1 MIKNRERLRQFE
13 NDLIR
18 SEEKMPF
25 LKALKI
31 FESLWE
37 EGYALGVLPLKNP
50 MEGIET
56 DIKIAKVLN
65 SCSKNSSQE

>member
-1 MIKNRERLRQFE
+1 MIKNGDKLRQFE
-13 NDLIR
+13 NDFIR

-31 FESLWE
+31 FEGLWE
-37 EGYALGVLPLKNP
+37 EGCSFGVLPPKDP

-56 DIKIAKVLN
+56 DIKIAKALN
-65 SCSKNSSQE
+65 SCSQNSSQE

>member
-1 MIKNRERLRQFE
+1 MIKNADKRRQFE
-13 NDLIR
+13 NDFIR
-18 SEEKMPF
+18 SEKKMPF
-25 LKALKI
+25 LEALKI

-37 EGYALGVLPLKNP
+37 EGRALGVLPLKNP

-56 DIKIAKVLN
+56 DIKIAKALN

>member
-1 MIKNRERLRQFE
+1 MIKNGDRLRQFE
-13 NDLIR
+13 NDFIR

-37 EGYALGVLPLKNP
+37 EGCAFGVLPLKNP

-65 SCSKNSSQE
+65 SCSKNSSQG